1 MVDFNLLN
9 IRDISLTIEKPVGKA
24 IFLKLGE
31 IVKAQ
36 IADILPSGLVNLK
49 IKGELITAKTSLP
62 ITKGFSALLKVTS
75 LNPQNGELKLQ
86 FIEYADKNAPIRQ
99 NNPLHAV
106 SAKESVLT
114 KLISELARSISNI
127 SKKPDFFQ
135 LLEKDISKLQRL
147 NSEIFKSL
155 PQEIKSLPKDTVLQL
170 KSLLQTSLKITGQTI
185 QSRLENLI
193 TNLPEGVKNH
203 PIVANIS
210 SNLLISMDKLLETPM
225 KNILHDTGVLLEAKL
240 RAIAELI
247 RQTEQ
252 AGTFNPTLTAKASEI
267 DILKQEAST
276 QNIMRLFKH
285 LKDAPEQSLNDRQ
298 KPVSRQDLNTIKNDL
313 KAGLLQ
319 LRQII
324 LNKSEDAIESQSP
337 KDFPTAQKETTLKVI
352 NTLIKDIETFQLLS
366 KTTDSFYTFI
376 PVSWKEIRDGNLA
389 FKKGKNNSGNSS
401 YSCRINLELERFGRL
416 STVILMVKGD
426 FYVSF
431 NADNAHLKSMI
442 EGNSLNLQESFRT
455 RGLNLKTVNVMDTGD
470 ASIDLLE
477 RFESLENLVNI
488 KI

>member
-1 MVDFNLLN
+1 MDDFNLLN
-9 IRDISLTIEKPVGKA
+9 IRDISLTIEKPAGKA

-62 ITKGFSALLKVTS
+62 LTKGFSALLKVTS

-86 FIEYADKNAPIRQ
+86 FIEYVDKRQ
-99 NNPLHAV
+99 NVPLHAL

-114 KLISELARSISNI
+114 KLISELARNISNI
-127 SKKPDFFQ
+127 SKKPEFFQ
-135 LLEKDISKLQRL
+135 LSDKDISKLQRL

-155 PQEIKSLPKDTVLQL
+155 PQEIKSLPKDTMLQL

-185 QSRLENLI
+185 QSRLENLV

-225 KNILHDTGVLLEAKL
+225 KNILYDTGVLLEAKL

-252 AGTFNPTLTAKASEI
+252 LKPTLKAKASEI
-267 DILKQEAST
+267 DIPKEETAT
-276 QNIMRLFKH
+276 QNIIRLFKR

-298 KPVSRQDLNTIKNDL
+298 KPISRQDLNTIKNDL
-313 KAGLLQ
+313 KAELLQ

-324 LNKSEDAIESQSP
+324 LNKSKDTIESQSL
-337 KDFPTAQKETTLKVI
+337 KDFPPAQKETTLKVI

-389 FKKGKNNSGNSS
+389 FKKGKDNSGNSS
-401 YSCRINLELERFGRL
+401 YSCRINLDLERFGKF
-416 STVILMVKGD
+416 SAVILMVKGD

-431 NADNAHLKSMI
+431 NAENSHFKSILERNA
-442 EGNSLNLQESFRT
+442 LNLQESFRAK
-455 RGLNLKTVNVMDTGD
+455 GLNLKTVNVME
-470 ASIDLLE
+470 ASNASVDLLE

>member
-1 MVDFNLLN
+1 MDDFNLLN
-9 IRDISLTIEKPVGKA
+9 IRDISLTIEKPAGKA

-62 ITKGFSALLKVTS
+62 LTKGFSALLKVTS

-86 FIEYADKNAPIRQ
+86 FIEYVDKRQ
-99 NNPLHAV
+99 NVPLHAL
-106 SAKESVLT
+106 SAKESILT
-114 KLISELARSISNI
+114 KLISELARNISNI
-127 SKKPDFFQ
+127 SKKPEFFQ
-135 LLEKDISKLQRL
+135 LSDKDISKLQRL

-155 PQEIKSLPKDTVLQL
+155 PQEIKSLPKDTMLQL

-185 QSRLENLI
+185 QSRLENLV
-193 TNLPEGVKNH
+193 TSLPEGVKNH

-225 KNILHDTGVLLEAKL
+225 KNILYDTGVLLEAKL

-252 AGTFNPTLTAKASEI
+252 AGTFKPALKAKASEI
-267 DILKQEAST
+267 DIPKEETST
-276 QNIMRLFKH
+276 QNIIRLFKR

-298 KPVSRQDLNTIKNDL
+298 KPISRQDLNTIKNDL
-313 KAGLLQ
+313 KAELLQ

-324 LNKSEDAIESQSP
+324 LNKSKDTIESQSL
-337 KDFPTAQKETTLKVI
+337 KDFPPAQKETTLKVI

-366 KTTDSFYTFI
+366 KTTDSFYTFL
-376 PVSWKEIRDGNLA
+376 PVTWKEIKDGNLS
-389 FKKGKNNSGNSS
+389 FKKGKDSAGNSS
-401 YSCRINLELERFGRL
+401 YSCRINLDLERFGKF
-416 STVILMVKGD
+416 SAVILMVKGD

-431 NADNAHLKSMI
+431 NAENSHFKSILERNA
-442 EGNSLNLQESFRT
+442 LNLQESFRAK
-455 RGLNLKTVNVMDTGD
+455 GLNLKTVNVME
-470 ASIDLLE
+470 ASNASVDLLE